1 MAFWIFLLFV
11 WVGAE
16 WVLRRRERAKN
27 DQRFANVIGTL
38 NRAERD
44 FNELKRLTARVAE
57 LEKAAVRQRE
67 QAGAK
72 APDDLGAEMSELK
85 PQPLVKQP
93 DATEHEKQVVG
104 KTPATAGGA
113 ALPQERPSAAT
124 PVWPTV
130 EPAHPPVTPVPPR
143 TTMPPAAMA
152 PGSLHAESTATAKAA
167 GPSSV
172 RVDET
177 PATTGRPAP
186 PTPSA
191 AAPPGRPRG
200 RDIEQIL
207 GTNWLN
213 KIGIAALVIGVALF
227 LAYKFPTLTNAEK
240 VGLGYFVSFAV
251 LGTGV
256 FLERKD
262 VYRIFARALIGGG
275 WALVFFTTYAMYFVT
290 YTRVIDTEWVDL
302 LLLFAV
308 AWLMVVHT
316 LHYNSQVVTGLAF
329 LLGFTTVAISQ
340 NTVYCLAAGAIL
352 AFGLVAIVHKRSWFE
367 LEVFGLIASYVNHY
381 IWLRG
386 VIEPMGAERHMFA
399 EFVPSSVLLCT
410 YWALYRWSYVA
421 RRTQTAA
428 QEHVSTLA
436 ALLNTALLLFLFKY
450 QSVRPQLAFYAL
462 LVLGAIELT
471 LGQLPVTRK
480 RRAAMVILSTI
491 GIVLLVA
498 AVPFK
503 YSGMGTAILWLIQA
517 ETLIF
522 AGVLTRETLFRR
534 FGFLTALLTT
544 GYLLATGAFPV
555 VETRMSE
562 ADFLH
567 AAPEWRL
574 AVAFLFAGVIF
585 VANAEWIPRTWKEAA
600 ESEFEQICFRALSY
614 LGGFAAFIGLWLA
627 FPNLWTAVAWAGAAV
642 LLAAI
647 GRLMKANDLSYQ
659 ANWLVLA
666 GFGAALSVN
675 VDATSSRPLISNIFA
690 VLSPRAFLYVAQGTP
705 HFSLAFWTITM
716 VIAAL
721 YVCAYLSGPV
731 GTEAARI
738 FSAIQTWA
746 AMVLL
751 LALTLQEAEFAWI
764 AVVWAVFGLLL
775 LIAAERLKRGE
786 FVMQAAIVSAFAA
799 ILSLT
804 VNLYAGTAFSLVPQ
818 LSLRLVTMT
827 LVSACFYASAW
838 WARRIETGGAAVLA
852 RAYTWAASF
861 LIWMLLL
868 YELSALDVAL
878 GWALFGLALF
888 ESGIAFRSF
897 QLRVQAYCVL
907 ATSLARVF
915 FVNVNYSR
923 HDLVVYTLPLAIVFY
938 YVHWRAEMQRDD
950 SLGDDQ
956 RIFAG
961 PILSYFGTVTV
972 ATVLYCALDAGWV
985 AAGWAALALGLIAMA
1000 WALERD
1006 VLLHH
1011 AMLMAF
1017 AVLFRTMLFDLAAG
1031 AMPGVTLYDDRAVHV
1046 VVASGLL
1053 FACLAFAFPLRK
1065 RFAATGGGRKVPE
1078 AAMPL
1083 ILRPEQLFFFV
1094 ALIQVTALIARDVAE
1109 GRVTMAWGVE
1119 AVIVFLFALAV
1130 GERSFRLTG
1139 LGLLLLCV
1147 GKILVL
1153 DVWRQDKADRFTT
1166 FIILGVALLLVS
1178 FLYTRYSETIR
1189 RYL

>member
-1 MAFWIFLLFV
+1 MAFWIFVLFV

-16 WVLRRRERAKN
+16 WILRRRERAKN

-44 FNELKRLTARVAE
+44 FNELKRLTGRVAE
-57 LEKAAVRQRE
+57 LEKAVARLS
-67 QAGAK
+67 AGG
-72 APDDLGAEMSELK
+72 APAEGAASSAPTAEKLADAESEKRVAGETPALRR
-85 PQPLVKQP
+85 P
-93 DATEHEKQVVG
+93 DA
-104 KTPATAGGA
+104 ATAGIPVSAQTQGA
-113 ALPQERPSAAT
+113 ATLPASGQGSA
-124 PVWPTV
+124 PTHS
-130 EPAHPPVTPVPPR
+130 PAGHS
-143 TTMPPAAMA
+143 PAAHSPA
-152 PGSLHAESTATAKAA
+152 EHLPGA
-167 GPSSV
+167 
-172 RVDET
+172 
-177 PATTGRPAP
+177 RP
-186 PTPSA
+186 A
-191 AAPPGRPRG
+191 AAPPAPPRVPPPVSAPVLARG

-227 LAYKFPTLTNAEK
+227 LAYKFPTLTNIEK
-240 VGLGYFVSFAV
+240 VGLGYFVSFAI

-256 FLERKD
+256 FLEKKD

-302 LLLFAV
+302 LMLFVV

-381 IWLRG
+381 IWLRS
-386 VIEPMGAERHMFA
+386 VIEPMGANRQMFA
-399 EFVPSSVLLCT
+399 EFVPSSALLCT
-410 YWALYRWSYVA
+410 YWALYRWSYIS
-421 RRTQTAA
+421 RRIQTAA

-450 QSVRPQLAFYAL
+450 QSARPQLAFYAL
-462 LVLGAIELT
+462 LALGAIELT

-555 VETRMSE
+555 LEMRMGE

-567 AAPEWRL
+567 ATPEWRL
-574 AVAFLFAGVIF
+574 AVAFLFGGAIF
-585 VANAEWIPRTWKEAA
+585 LVNAEWIPRTWKEAA
-600 ESEFEQICFRALSY
+600 ESEIEQICFRALSY
-614 LGGFAAFIGLWLA
+614 LGGFAAFVGLWLA

-642 LLAAI
+642 ALAAI
-647 GRLMKANDLSYQ
+647 GRAMKADDLSHQ
-659 ANWLVLA
+659 ANCLVLT
-666 GFGAALSVN
+666 GFWAALFVN
-675 VDATSSRPLISNIFA
+675 VGATSNRALLSNIWTAFF
-690 VLSPRAFLYVAQGTP
+690 PRAFLYAPHGAQQ
-705 HFSLAFWTITM
+705 FNLACWTIVM
-716 VIAAL
+716 VVAAL
-721 YVCAYLSGPV
+721 YVCAYLSGPQ
-731 GTEAARI
+731 GTTAARI
-738 FSAIQTWA
+738 FSAIHTWA
-746 AMVLL
+746 AMLLL
-751 LALTLQEAEFAWI
+751 LALTLQEADFAWI
-764 AVVWAVFGLLL
+764 AVIWAVFGMLL

-799 ILSLT
+799 VLSLT
-804 VNLYAGTAFSLVPQ
+804 VNLYAASAFSVVPE
-818 LSLRLVTMT
+818 LSQRLVTMT

-838 WARRIETGGAAVLA
+838 WARRIGSGGAAVLA

-868 YELSALDVAL
+868 YELQALHVAL
-878 GWALFGLALF
+878 GWVLFGLALF
-888 ESGIAFRSF
+888 ECGIAFRSF
-897 QLRVQAYCVL
+897 QLRAQSYCVFV
-907 ATSLARVF
+907 TVVVRVF
-915 FVNVNYSR
+915 LVNVDYSR

-938 YVHWRAEMQRDD
+938 YVHWRAEMQRED
-950 SLGDDQ
+950 SLADDQ
-956 RIFAG
+956 RILAG
-961 PILSYFGTVTV
+961 PILSYFGTATV
-972 ATVLYCALDAGWV
+972 AAVLYYALDAGWV
-985 AAGWAALALGLIAMA
+985 GAGWAVLALMLIAMA
-1000 WALERD
+1000 WALDHD

-1011 AMLMAF
+1011 AMLMAL
-1017 AVLFRTMLFDLAAG
+1017 AVLVRTMLFELA
-1031 AMPGVTLYDDRAVHV
+1031 PGVAVSDDRAVHV
-1046 VVASGLL
+1046 IVASGLL
-1053 FACLAFAFPLRK
+1053 FACMAFAFPLRR
-1065 RFAATGGGRKVPE
+1065 RFAAAGSERNVPE
-1078 AAMPL
+1078 ALIPL
-1083 ILRPEQLFFFV
+1083 MARPEQLFFFV
-1094 ALIQVTALIARDVAE
+1094 PLIQVTALIARYVSE